1 MITHVAIA
9 GTLEGALGLGLDV
22 VDTAAR
28 LLRAGRTPAAA
39 RVRSLAQR
47 VVSVDGAP
55 VRSTQG
61 RLLAVDGALDLR
73 AVRRGDVVVLPG
85 VLATTDAEL
94 AALLAR
100 PDLQRVLA
108 FLPRAVARG
117 AVVAASCSATFFLA
131 AAGLLDGRSATTTW
145 WLMPAFARRFPRV
158 ELRADRVLVDS
169 GGVLTAGA
177 AFAHTDLMLAIV
189 ARVTSPSL
197 ADLVARYLVLDRRPS
212 QARYL
217 VLDHLRTADPAVRA
231 VEELVAA
238 NLARQLS
245 LAELAR
251 AAGTSPRTLAR
262 RLAAATGLTPQRFAQ
277 RVRVAH
283 AAHLLET
290 TRDSVEDIAARV
302 GYADSAAF
310 RRAVR
315 RHTGRSPRD
324 LRAG

>member
-1 MITHVAIA
+1 M
-9 GTLEGALGLGLDV
+9 EGALGLGLDV

-28 LLRAGRTPAAA
+28 LLRAGRVPSAA
-39 RVRSLAQR
+39 RMRALAQR

-55 VRSTQG
+55 VSSTQG
-61 RLLAVDGALDLR
+61 RPLAVDGALDLR
-73 AVRRGDVVVLPG
+73 AIRRGDVLVLPG
-85 VLATTDAEL
+85 VLATTDAEV

-100 PDLQRVLA
+100 DDLQRVLA
-108 FLPRAVARG
+108 LLSRAVARG
-117 AVVAASCSATFFLA
+117 ALVAASCSATFFLA
-131 AAGLLDGRSATTTW
+131 AAGLLDGRAATTTW

-169 GGVLTAGA
+169 RGVITAGS
-177 AFAHTDLMLAIV
+177 AFAHADLMLAVV
-189 ARVTSPSL
+189 ARLTSPSL

-212 QARYL
+212 QARYM

-231 VEELVAA
+231 VEELVVA

-245 LAELAR
+245 LTELAR
-251 AAGTSPRTLAR
+251 AARTSSRTLAR
-262 RLAAATGLTPQRFAQ
+262 RVAAATGLTPQRFAQ

-290 TRDSVEDIAARV
+290 TREPVEHIAARV
-302 GYADSAAF
+302 GYADPAAF

-315 RHTGRSPRD
+315 RHTGQAPRE
-324 LRAG
+324 LRAR